1 MAINYLTNTRE
12 GRKVEKERKKEI
24 KTITSSPNTLKPQ
37 VETKINQQNL
47 ALNLMIPKFTINVN
61 GLDNMV

>member
-1 MAINYLTNTRE
+1 MTNTGE

-61 GLDNMV
+61 GLDIMV

>member
-47 ALNLMIPKFTINVN
+47 ALNPMIPKFTINVN